1 MSSPPTAVPTHE
13 ELLATLASLRNEV
26 HSMRQA
32 GMALEKEMKALKDK
46 QAQAPEPAPAPAPA
60 PAPVAPT
67 HAPSAPR
74 PKAPS
79 PPEFNGTKVGN
90 YEIDTFIRE
99 MKMQFDFYGASVF
112 PDDAARVRHAAF
124 YLKGRA
130 GEWWEAEDKTTG
142 ILDSWDM
149 FVERLHERYRPM
161 HAPLVAR
168 QRLDRLKQTGSV
180 SAYADLFQR
189 ELTPIKDMSV
199 SDQIF
204 RFVQGLSS
212 AFVASKVTEQMPK
225 TLHEAF
231 NIAIRAEAYG
241 AGRKSHSAYSSRSHQ
256 SDAMDLSALAAIEET
271 EEAGPAPRAGVSAS
285 NSNLVDALA
294 ARLGEVM
301 QHRLAALQSSSSS
314 AEQLNAMNA
323 RVPGLKYQDME
334 RLMKEGRC
342 FYCREQGHMKQ
353 ACPKR
358 KSEMQKK
365 PLN

>member
-1 MSSPPTAVPTHE
+1 MSSPPAAVTIPE
-13 ELLATLASLRNEV
+13 DLNATIASLRNEL

-32 GMALEKEMKALKDK
+32 GIALEKELKAVKDK
-46 QAQAPEPAPAPAPA
+46 QVQASEPAPAPA

-67 HAPSAPR
+67 HAPNAPR

-130 GEWWEAEDKTTG
+130 GEWWEAEDKATG

-212 AFVASKVTEQMPK
+212 AFVASKVSEQMPT
-225 TLHEAF
+225 TLHQAMDL
-231 NIAIRAEAYG
+231 AIRAEAYG
-241 AGRKSHSAYSSRSHQ
+241 RKGHSSYSSRSHHLGN
-256 SDAMDLSALAAIEET
+256 SDAMDLSVLAAL
-271 EEAGPAPRAGVSAS
+271 EEADEANPASRTGGSAS
-285 NSNLVDALA
+285 NSNIVDALA

-301 QHRLAALQSSSSS
+301 QHQLAALQQSTSST
-314 AEQLNAMNA
+314 EQLNAMNA
-323 RVPGLKYQDME
+323 RVPGLKHQEME

-358 KSEMQKK
+358 KTEMQRK

>member
-1 MSSPPTAVPTHE
+1 
-13 ELLATLASLRNEV
+13 
-26 HSMRQA
+26 
-32 GMALEKEMKALKDK
+32 
-46 QAQAPEPAPAPAPA
+46 
-60 PAPVAPT
+60 
-67 HAPSAPR
+67 
-74 PKAPS
+74 
-79 PPEFNGTKVGN
+79 
-90 YEIDTFIRE
+90 
-99 MKMQFDFYGASVF
+99 
-112 PDDAARVRHAAF
+112 
-124 YLKGRA
+124 
-130 GEWWEAEDKTTG
+130 
-142 ILDSWDM
+142 
-149 FVERLHERYRPM
+149 M

-180 SAYADLFQR
+180 SAYADVFQR

-241 AGRKSHSAYSSRSHQ
+241 RKSHSSYSSRSHQ
-256 SDAMDLSALAAIEET
+256 SDAMDLSALTAIEET
-271 EEAGPAPRAGVSAS
+271 DEASPAPRSGVSAG

-294 ARLGEVM
+294 ARLGDVL
-301 QHRLAALQSSSSS
+301 QHQLAALQSSPSS

-323 RVPGLKYQDME
+323 RVPGLKHQDME

>member
-1 MSSPPTAVPTHE
+1 MSSPPDPAQLTATIE
-13 ELLATLASLRNEV
+13 ALRNELQT
-26 HSMRQA
+26 MRQA
-32 GMALEKEMKALKDK
+32 GIALEQELEQVKNARVVVPPP
-46 QAQAPEPAPAPAPA
+46 AAAPAAPA
-60 PAPVAPT
+60 HV
-67 HAPSAPR
+67 PSVPR

-79 PPEFNGTKVGN
+79 PPEFNGNKVGN

-130 GEWWEAEDKTTG
+130 GEWWEAEDKSTG
-142 ILDSWDM
+142 VLTSWDM

-180 SAYADLFQR
+180 SAYADAFQR

-212 AFVASKVTEQMPK
+212 AFVTSKVTEQMPK

-241 AGRKSHSAYSSRSHQ
+241 RKSHSSYSSRSHQ

-271 EEAGPAPRAGVSAS
+271 DEPIPASRTSVSAGH
-285 NSNLVDALA
+285 SNLIDAVA
-294 ARLGEVM
+294 ARVGEMM
-301 QHRLAALQSSSSS
+301 QHQLAALQSSSSS
-314 AEQLNAMNA
+314 AEHLNAMNA

-358 KSEMQKK
+358 KAEMQRK